1 MAFIEI
7 KDLVFSY
14 DTGDGDNKNNAL
26 SGVSLSVE
34 KGEFVAVLGHNG
46 SGKSTLAKLLAM
58 VLEPLEGEIIIDGA
72 RLRGDMT
79 ESEMI
84 AMRRKVGMVFQNP
97 DDQLVAT
104 VVEED
109 IAFGPENLGIP
120 PKEIEERVEKALSAV
135 GMSEY
140 RRHAPHRLSGG
151 QKQRIAIA
159 GVLAMRPEC
168 IIFDEATAMLDPG
181 GRAAVMSLVESIHES
196 GITVLFITHNM
207 DEAARADRI
216 IVLDGGKV
224 YMEGTPGEVFTRVD
238 EIRRVGL
245 EVPQSTALAGLL
257 ADSGMDIRRDVLSV
271 SECADAI
278 ISALGV

>member
-7 KDLVFSY
+7 KDLTFSY
-14 DTGDGDNKNNAL
+14 GAEGEENKDYAL
-26 SGVSLSVE
+26 NGVSLSVE
-34 KGEFVAVLGHNG
+34 RGEFVAVLGHNG

-58 VLEPLEGEIIIDGA
+58 VLEASEGDIIIDGV
-72 RLRGDMT
+72 RIRGDMT
-79 ESEMI
+79 EDEMI
-84 AMRRKVGMVFQNP
+84 SVRRKVGMVFQNP

-120 PKEIEERVEKALSAV
+120 PKEIEERVEKALSSV

-181 GRAAVMSLVESIHES
+181 GRAAVMSLVKSIHES

-207 DEAARADRI
+207 DEAAKADRI
-216 IVLDGGKV
+216 VVLDGGAV
-224 YMEGTPGEVFTRVD
+224 FMEGTPREVFARAD

-245 EVPQSTALAGLL
+245 EVPQSTALARLL
-257 ADSGMDIRRDVLSV
+257 ADGGLNIERDVLNPD
-271 SECADAI
+271 ECADAI
-278 ISALGV
+278 IFALGV